1 MLHRTILQLLM
12 RTRQNNELL
21 YTIILFLIFY
31 ITTGIACG
39 ILYLITLYLKER
51 NILTKQIPIKD
62 RIIFF
67 ILIIIQW
74 PTGITNLYELF
85 YNFLLFFYNFVI
97 GNTFRGD
104 LMSDD
109 RVIRF
114 SHIVYD
120 NNNNL
125 LYRKFA
131 TEIAGCVEET
141 ITEDGDNKGN
151 LYCTIHGIDKEAIS
165 QIIPPDISF
174 CSTTILEF
182 IYTMRNNGIP
192 GIQRVKEYGDI
203 KLQFEDNNELEDI
216 TLVIPQEVL
225 LFSFTS
231 LGSVYII
238 KAPDFGISDRYT
250 IDGEEIFNIEKQMIH
265 EIHTNDK
272 FDLLMIDYD
281 NNEAYVLDKD
291 RNEIMNCEFNIKDH
305 NFYFTKVK
313 IGDIVLNYKYDDLD
327 TVINVEAINNK
338 SEYGY
343 FIRID
348 ESDDINIT
356 KLKHVT
362 VTYPVPF
369 VIDIGNVYI
378 YSDNCRIYR
387 TDDIN
392 IDNGKIV
399 EMKSDYRLF
408 NDEEE
413 KELHRAF
420 SLAAD
425 NIFI

>member
-1 MLHRTILQLLM
+1 
-12 RTRQNNELL
+12 
-21 YTIILFLIFY
+21 
-31 ITTGIACG
+31 
-39 ILYLITLYLKER
+39 
-51 NILTKQIPIKD
+51 
-62 RIIFF
+62 
-67 ILIIIQW
+67 
-74 PTGITNLYELF
+74 
-85 YNFLLFFYNFVI
+85 
-97 GNTFRGD
+97 
-104 LMSDD
+104 MSDD

-151 LYCTIHGIDKEAIS
+151 LYCTIHGIDKEPLC

-174 CSTTILEF
+174 CNTTILEF

-216 TLVIPQEVL
+216 TLVIPQEVI

-238 KAPDFGISDRYT
+238 KASD
-250 IDGEEIFNIEKQMIH
+250 IGESNQLVINDKELFNIEKQMIH
-265 EIHTNDK
+265 EVHTNDK
-272 FDLLMIDYD
+272 FDILMIDYD
-281 NNEAYVLDKD
+281 NNEAYALDKD

-313 IGDIVLNYKYDDLD
+313 IGDIVLNYEYDDLD

-356 KLKHVT
+356 KLKHIT

-413 KELHRAF
+413 QELHRAF